1 MKKDVLIT
9 MKSIQSVEDDSNE
22 IELITEGVMKT
33 LKDGGF
39 QLVYNESEAT
49 GFDGAKTTV
58 CCYGDKLASI
68 SRSGSVQST
77 LVIDKEKKQHC
88 LYGTPYGE
96 LMVGIYTHS
105 IINKLTEDGGNLYMK
120 YTVDI
125 NSSYVSDNEVLI
137 IVQPAPEKTAADTE
151 E

>member
-9 MKSIQSVEDDSNE
+9 MKSIQSVDNDSSE

-33 LKDGGF
+33 LKNGGF
-39 QLVYNESEAT
+39 QLIYDESEAT
-49 GFDGAKTTV
+49 GFEGSKTTV
-58 CCYGDKLASI
+58 CCYGDKHASI
-68 SRSGSVQST
+68 SRSGAVQST
-77 LVIDKEKKQHC
+77 LIIDKDKKQHC
-88 LYGTPYGE
+88 HYGTPYGD

-105 IINKLTEDGGNLYMK
+105 IVNRLTENGGNLYMK

-137 IVQPAPEKTAADTE
+137 VVQPAPKKADPVS
-151 E
+151 